1 MKHTKKIVFLAVAVL
16 MTFPLVMSASSEV
29 QAQQFIIATAGFA
42 EQYSFYVDG
51 IFSLRTLSPIY
62 LFTIITTG
70 DAGTLTLTLTPTAK
84 SSDFLFKLNF
94 AMLGAAYALDATAPQ
109 IIAVPK
115 SSPLKIVQKIPIN
128 STFGFATVGIIITG
142 VSNPGDFTFPAPFT
156 MLVELSAPT
165 PPATK

>member
-16 MTFPLVMSASSEV
+16 MTFPLVMSASSEA
-29 QAQQFIIATAGFA
+29 QAQQFVIAPPGFS
-42 EQYSFYVDG
+42 EQYSFYIDS
-51 IFSLRTLSPIY
+51 IFDLRTLGPVY
-62 LFTIITTG
+62 LFAIITTG

-94 AMLGAAYALDATAPQ
+94 AMLGAAYALNATTPQ
-109 IIAVPK
+109 IIATVK

-128 STFGFATVGIIITG
+128 STFGFATVGVIVTG

-156 MLVELSAPT
+156 MLVELSG
-165 PPATK
+165 PPAPAIK